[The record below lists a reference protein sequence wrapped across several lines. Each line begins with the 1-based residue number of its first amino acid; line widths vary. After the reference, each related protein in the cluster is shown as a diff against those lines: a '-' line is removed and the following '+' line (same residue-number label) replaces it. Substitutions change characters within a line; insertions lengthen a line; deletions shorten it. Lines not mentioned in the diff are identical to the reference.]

1 MCLLPG
7 SKSAPLLLHPVNVRC
22 RSRLQAVKVST
33 SVNGISDLAPPRPR
47 PLATPSTSCIS
58 YLHLL
63 SASPPLM
70 QEAGGEGKMMQRDIL
85 LVQTLEPS
93 PALAWKLLGCDGPHL

>member
-1 MCLLPG
+1 M
-7 SKSAPLLLHPVNVRC
+7 SA
-22 RSRLQAVKVST
+22 
-33 SVNGISDLAPPRPR
+33 SVNGISDLAPPNTAP
-47 PLATPSTSCIS
+47 PPHPFHL
-58 YLHLL
+58 LHLL

-93 PALAWKLLGCDGPHL
+93 PALAWKLLGGGGPHLGVHRAGPGAAPISRPISAQLTEI

>member
-7 SKSAPLLLHPVNVRC
+7 SKSAPLLLHPVNVRY

-33 SVNGISDLAPPRPR
+33 SVNGISDLATAPAPPPH
-47 PLATPSTSCIS
+47 PFHL
-58 YLHLL
+58 LHLL